1 MESPTA
7 GAPSLPGRRG
17 AARQGGR
24 LPAQPEL
31 GFRGYFWKPRSEEH
45 SPPVRPRAG
54 GEKPVIT
61 KKQRVCKIPRP
72 PPFIIRRTGKGGGD
86 EFEKTH
92 RERTECWGGGV
103 FAMAATVNLELDPIF
118 LKALGFL
125 HSKSKDS
132 AEKLKALLD
141 ESLARGIDS
150 SYRPTQKDVE
160 PPKISSTK
168 SIPIKQEPKTS
179 SSLPSS
185 SSNGKVLTTEKI
197 KKEAEKRPA
206 DKMKDVTEGVD
217 IPKKPRLEKPETRS
231 SPITVQSSKDLA
243 MADLSSFE
251 ETSADDFAMEMGLAC
266 VVCRQMTVASGNQ
279 LVECQEC
286 HNLYHQDCHKPQV
299 TDKEVND
306 PRLVWYCARC
316 TRQMKRLAQKTQKPP
331 QKPAPTVVSVAPA
344 VKDPLVKKPETKLKQ
359 EPAFLA
365 FKRTEVKPPTV
376 ISGNSSSN
384 NVSSSVTSGLTGWAA
399 FAAKT
404 SSAGPSTTKLS
415 STAQNNS
422 GKPAASSVNQKPVG
436 LTSLATSSKGGI
448 GSKIGSGNSSSPTV
462 PLKPLPPLTLGKTGL
477 SRSVSCDNVSKV
489 GLPSPSSL
497 VPGGSGNGNSSTSG
511 PSGSAASKTTSEP
524 SSSPSASL
532 KGPTSQE
539 SQLNAM
545 KRLQMVKKKAAQKK
559 LKK

>member
-1 MESPTA
+1 
-7 GAPSLPGRRG
+7 
-17 AARQGGR
+17 
-24 LPAQPEL
+24 
-31 GFRGYFWKPRSEEH
+31 
-45 SPPVRPRAG
+45 
-54 GEKPVIT
+54 
-61 KKQRVCKIPRP
+61 
-72 PPFIIRRTGKGGGD
+72 
-86 EFEKTH
+86 
-92 RERTECWGGGV
+92 
-103 FAMAATVNLELDPIF
+103 MAAAVNLELDPIF

-160 PPKISSTK
+160 QPKISSVK
-168 SIPIKQEPKTS
+168 SISIKQEPKTS
-179 SSLPSS
+179 AGLPSGNN
-185 SSNGKVLTTEKI
+185 NGKVLTTEKI

-206 DKMKDVTEGVD
+206 DKVRFCFIFHPPALTFFLPSLLQCSQNLG
-217 IPKKPRLEKPETRS
+217 
-231 SPITVQSSKDLA
+231 
-243 MADLSSFE
+243 E
-251 ETSADDFAMEMGLAC
+251 ETIIINAICIFF
-266 VVCRQMTVASGNQ
+266 RQMTVASGNQ

-286 HNLYHQDCHKPQV
+286 HNLYHQECHKPQV

-316 TRQMKRLAQKTQKPP
+316 TRQMKRMAQKTQKPP
-331 QKPAPTVVSVAPA
+331 QKPAPTVVSVVPA
-344 VKDPLVKKPETKLKQ
+344 IKDPLVKKPETKLKQ
-359 EPAFLA
+359 ETTFLA
-365 FKRTEVKPPTV
+365 FKRTEVKTSTV

-404 SSAGPSTTKLS
+404 SSAGPSTAKLS

-422 GKPAASSVNQKPVG
+422 GKPTTSSATQKPVG
-436 LTSLATSSKGGI
+436 LTSLATSTKGGI
-448 GSKIGSGNSSSPTV
+448 SSKIGSGTSTSPTV

-497 VPGGSGNGNSSTSG
+497 VPGNSSQLSGNGNSATSG
-511 PSGSAASKTTSEP
+511 PSGSATSKTTSE
-524 SSSPSASL
+524 SSSTPSASL

>member
-1 MESPTA
+1 MS
-7 GAPSLPGRRG
+7 SL
-17 AARQGGR
+17 
-24 LPAQPEL
+24 LKPA
-31 GFRGYFWKPRSEEH
+31 
-45 SPPVRPRAG
+45 RAG
-54 GEKPVIT
+54 
-61 KKQRVCKIPRP
+61 
-72 PPFIIRRTGKGGGD
+72 TGSKGARGNGRGGA
-86 EFEKTH
+86 
-92 RERTECWGGGV
+92 V

-160 PPKISSTK
+160 SPKISSTK
-168 SIPIKQEPKTS
+168 SISIKQEPKTS
-179 SSLPSS
+179 SNLPSGS
-185 SSNGKVLTTEKI
+185 NNGKVLTTEKI
-197 KKEAEKRPA
+197 KKETEKRPV
-206 DKMKDVTEGVD
+206 DKMKDITEGVD
-217 IPKKPRLEKPETRS
+217 MPKKPRLEKPETRS

-316 TRQMKRLAQKTQKPP
+316 TRQMKRMAQKTQKPP

-359 EPAFLA
+359 ETTFLA
-365 FKRTEVKPPTV
+365 FKRTEVKTSTV
-376 ISGNSSSN
+376 MSGNSSSN

-404 SSAGPSTTKLS
+404 SSAGPSTAKLS

-422 GKPAASSVNQKPVG
+422 GKPATSPANQKPVG

-448 GSKIGSGNSSSPTV
+448 GSKIGSGNSMTPTV
-462 PLKPLPPLTLGKTGL
+462 PLKPPPPLTLGKTGL

-497 VPGGSGNGNSSTSG
+497 VPGSSSQLSGNGNSTSG
-511 PSGSAASKTTSEP
+511 PSGSTTSKTSSE
-524 SSSPSASL
+524 SSSGPSASL

>member
-1 MESPTA
+1 
-7 GAPSLPGRRG
+7 
-17 AARQGGR
+17 
-24 LPAQPEL
+24 
-31 GFRGYFWKPRSEEH
+31 
-45 SPPVRPRAG
+45 
-54 GEKPVIT
+54 
-61 KKQRVCKIPRP
+61 
-72 PPFIIRRTGKGGGD
+72 
-86 EFEKTH
+86 
-92 RERTECWGGGV
+92 
-103 FAMAATVNLELDPIF
+103 MAAAVNLELDPIF

-160 PPKISSTK
+160 QPKISSVK
-168 SIPIKQEPKTS
+168 SISIKQEPKTS
-179 SSLPSS
+179 AGLPSGNN
-185 SSNGKVLTTEKI
+185 NGKVLTTEKI

-206 DKMKDVTEGVD
+206 DKIISNLIFFFWISFSLTYQVLTEQSGNNC
-217 IPKKPRLEKPETRS
+217 LLYSQET
-231 SPITVQSSKDLA
+231 IIINA
-243 MADLSSFE
+243 ICIF
-251 ETSADDFAMEMGLAC
+251 F
-266 VVCRQMTVASGNQ
+266 RQMTVASGNQ

-286 HNLYHQDCHKPQV
+286 HNLYHQECHKPQV

-316 TRQMKRLAQKTQKPP
+316 TRQMKRMAQKTQKPP
-331 QKPAPTVVSVAPA
+331 QKPAPTVVSVVPA
-344 VKDPLVKKPETKLKQ
+344 IKDPLVKKPETKLKQ
-359 EPAFLA
+359 ETTFLA
-365 FKRTEVKPPTV
+365 FKRTEVKTSTV

-404 SSAGPSTTKLS
+404 SSAGPSTAKLS

-422 GKPAASSVNQKPVG
+422 GKPTTSSATQKPVG
-436 LTSLATSSKGGI
+436 LTSLATSTKGGI
-448 GSKIGSGNSSSPTV
+448 SSKIGSGTSTSPTV

-497 VPGGSGNGNSSTSG
+497 VPGNSSQLSGNGNSATSG
-511 PSGSAASKTTSEP
+511 PSGSATSKTTSE
-524 SSSPSASL
+524 SSSTPSASL

>member
-1 MESPTA
+1 MLE
-7 GAPSLPGRRG
+7 
-17 AARQGGR
+17 
-24 LPAQPEL
+24 
-31 GFRGYFWKPRSEEH
+31 
-45 SPPVRPRAG
+45 
-54 GEKPVIT
+54 
-61 KKQRVCKIPRP
+61 
-72 PPFIIRRTGKGGGD
+72 
-86 EFEKTH
+86 
-92 RERTECWGGGV
+92 
-103 FAMAATVNLELDPIF
+103 MAATVNLELDPIF

-132 AEKLKALLD
+132 AEKLKTLLD
-141 ESLARGIDS
+141 ESLARGIDA
-150 SYRPTQKDVE
+150 SYRPAQKDVE

-168 SIPIKQEPKTS
+168 SLSIKQEPKTS
-179 SSLPSS
+179 SSLPSG
-185 SSNGKVLTTEKI
+185 SSNGKVLTAEKI

-206 DKMKDVTEGVD
+206 DKMKDATEGIDV
-217 IPKKPRLEKPETRS
+217 PKKPRLEKPETRS
-231 SPITVQSSKDLA
+231 SPITVQTSKDLT

-316 TRQMKRLAQKTQKPP
+316 TRQMKRMAQKTQKPP
-331 QKPAPTVVSVAPA
+331 QKPAPTVVSVAPT

-359 EPAFLA
+359 ETTFLA
-365 FKRTEVKPPTV
+365 FKRTEVKPSTV

-404 SSAGPSTTKLS
+404 SSAGPSTAKLN
-415 STAQNNS
+415 STAQNSS
-422 GKPAASSVNQKPVG
+422 GKPAASSASQKPVG
-436 LTSLATSSKGGI
+436 LTGLATSSKGGI
-448 GSKIGSGNSSSPTV
+448 GSKIGSSNSTSPSV

-497 VPGGSGNGNSSTSG
+497 VPGGSSQLSGNGNSATAGPTGSTT
-511 PSGSAASKTTSEP
+511 SKTTSET
-524 SSSPSASL
+524 SSSTSASL

>member
-1 MESPTA
+1 
-7 GAPSLPGRRG
+7 
-17 AARQGGR
+17 
-24 LPAQPEL
+24 
-31 GFRGYFWKPRSEEH
+31 
-45 SPPVRPRAG
+45 
-54 GEKPVIT
+54 
-61 KKQRVCKIPRP
+61 
-72 PPFIIRRTGKGGGD
+72 
-86 EFEKTH
+86 
-92 RERTECWGGGV
+92 
-103 FAMAATVNLELDPIF
+103 MAATVNLELDPIF

-150 SYRPTQKDVE
+150 NHRPSQKEVE
-160 PPKISSTK
+160 PPKVSGSKAIS
-168 SIPIKQEPKTS
+168 IKQEPKTS
-179 SSLPSS
+179 SSLPSGS
-185 SSNGKVLTTEKI
+185 NNGKPVTTEKV
-197 KKEAEKRPA
+197 KKEIEKRPA
-206 DKMKDVTEGVD
+206 DKMKVDSSEGIDV
-217 IPKKPRLEKPETRS
+217 PKKPRLEKQESRS
-231 SPITVQSSKDLA
+231 SPITVQTSKDLA
-243 MADLSSFE
+243 MPDLSSFD

-316 TRQMKRLAQKTQKPP
+316 TRQMKRMAQKTQKPA
-331 QKPAPTVVSVAPA
+331 QKPAPAVVSVAPA

-359 EPAFLA
+359 ETTFLA
-365 FKRTEVKPPTV
+365 FKRTEVKPSTV
-376 ISGNSSSN
+376 VSGNSSNSS
-384 NVSSSVTSGLTGWAA
+384 VSSSAPSGLTGWAA

-404 SSAGPSTTKLS
+404 SSAGPSTGKLS
-415 STAQNNS
+415 STTQNAG
-422 GKPAASSVNQKPVG
+422 GKPTTSSANQKAVG
-436 LTSLATSSKGGI
+436 LTGLATTSKAAL
-448 GSKIGSGNSSSPTV
+448 GSKISSPTSSTTPV
-462 PLKPLPPLTLGKTGL
+462 SLKPLPPLTLGKTGL
-477 SRSVSCDNVSKV
+477 SRSVSSDNVSKV

-497 VPGGSGNGNSSTSG
+497 VPGGSSQLSSGNGSSGTTGASGGGTTKTS
-511 PSGSAASKTTSEP
+511 SEP
-524 SSSPSASL
+524 SSNPSSSSL